1 MDLITTNGI
10 SVDGESP
17 RENVNEAVPLT
28 HSILSKA
35 VLDAISAT
43 DSKLAFDMMLVNEH
57 LITQD
62 AANCS
67 LKKEVAFLK
76 EALAKQTKEK
86 SEMYHYFHEKT
97 DEHMARIAELEK
109 DLAESQEEK
118 EKVIVSS
125 QELLAN
131 EQSERAA
138 EYAKAQEELAVV
150 KEELRLVHAFA
161 AAKREMETYIRTLE
175 TKIDAQ
181 RAVFQTKM
189 QDLERNNLLD
199 QARTKQELL
208 GRMQAAKAELMLRT
222 NDQVASSTQ
231 RTLLENEHFT
241 QELAFQSRETEKL
254 IERLDEAQQELAKVR
269 AQNKVLE
276 SNEQLMAK
284 KNRYYQKIL
293 AKLQTKP
300 DNDATVQLHIRPPN
314 ENNGEDKKVTFS
326 LPENAN
332 GSAFEDEKRLET
344 ERQLQRALEWLRVFQ
359 KERQFMLAQQDEV
372 IQFLYRSL
380 DEAAEA
386 QRRKGL
392 DTSMAKLATDTEDT
406 GIVNKRVEE
415 LIQLVP
421 GTTTM
426 DAFGRR
432 VLVSRPALDEL
443 SSEDAHEVLLF
454 LLEKLHHYQVRIAA
468 VYPNNCQISGSSAT
482 SPVKQLLERQLGVEL
497 PPIASSSPSPSSI
510 RQKRG
515 VLSHVVAAVDAGNA
529 EWLKSKAAVHPQPQP
544 LNPQLLAMATNQF
557 NFTGQTSTQKSP
569 MKRRYQHYSSVGK
582 NTVVSPHRTQIQPLI
597 PWSKS
602 GELTPWAN
610 TASAASITNWDPS
623 NTS

>member
-1 MDLITTNGI
+1 MDLVTDNGV
-10 SVDGESP
+10 SVEGDSP
-17 RENVNEAVPLT
+17 RGENVGGKAPLT

-57 LITQD
+57 LKSQD
-62 AANCS
+62 AANHS
-67 LKKEVAFLK
+67 LKEEVSFLK
-76 EALAKQTKEK
+76 QTLAKQTKEQ
-86 SEMYHYFHEKT
+86 SEMFHYFHDKT
-97 DEHMARIAELEK
+97 DEHMARIAELET
-109 DLAESQEEK
+109 LLVEAQEEK
-118 EKVIVSS
+118 EKVLVSS
-125 QELLAN
+125 QESLMN
-131 EQSERAA
+131 EKSERAA
-138 EYAKAQEELAVV
+138 EQTKAQDELAAV

-161 AAKREMETYIRTLE
+161 AAKREMEAYIRTLE

-189 QDLERNNLLD
+189 QDLERNNLLE

-254 IERLDEAQQELAKVR
+254 IERLDESQQELAKLR

-293 AKLQTKP
+293 AKLQTKTP
-300 DNDATVQLHIRPPN
+300 DSDSIVHLQIRSPN
-314 ENNGEDKKVTFS
+314 ENNEEDRKVTFS
-326 LPENAN
+326 LPEHAS
-332 GSAFEDEKRLET
+332 GSGFEDEKRLEV

-359 KERQFMLAQQDEV
+359 RERQFMLAQQDEV

-386 QRRKGL
+386 RKG
-392 DTSMAKLATDTEDT
+392 SMDKMATDTEDT
-406 GIVNKRVEE
+406 GIFNKRVEE
-415 LIQLVP
+415 LIQLAP
-421 GTTTM
+421 ATTTM

-432 VLVSRPALDEL
+432 VLVARPALDEL

-454 LLEKLHHYQVRIAA
+454 LLEKLHLYQVRIAA
-468 VYPNNCQISGSSAT
+468 VYPNGSQSSGLSAT
-482 SPVKQLLERQLGVEL
+482 SPVKQMLERQLGVEL
-497 PPIASSSPSPSSI
+497 PPITNTSPSPSSI

-515 VLSHVVAAVDAGNA
+515 VFSHVAAAVDAGNT
-529 EWLKSKAAVHPQPQP
+529 EWLKSKAVVHPQPQP

-557 NFTGQTSTQKSP
+557 NFTGQTQKSP
-569 MKRRYQHYSSVGK
+569 VKRRYQHSSIGK
-582 NTVVSPHRTQIQPLI
+582 NPVVSPPRRMQTQIQPLI

-602 GELTPWAN
+602 EELMPWAN